1 VTSFSNN
8 CECLSLTFL
17 FGQLLNCYSKV
28 KVKER
33 KRRSMEGE
41 AFFLSFLQY
50 KNELILQTQKKDD
63 CKYELD
69 EQKQK
74 ERKGNEQ

>member
-1 VTSFSNN
+1 M
-8 CECLSLTFL
+8 
-17 FGQLLNCYSKV
+17 FGQLLHCYKID
-28 KVKER
+28 VKER
-33 KRRSMEGE
+33 KRRSMERE

-74 ERKGNEQ
+74 ERKGNEQWKHNIKHAL

>member
-1 VTSFSNN
+1 
-8 CECLSLTFL
+8 
-17 FGQLLNCYSKV
+17 
-28 KVKER
+28 VKER
-33 KRRSMEGE
+33 KRRSMERE